1 MLTREPGD
9 LPSAVGPLRGRGVQ
23 RDRGLS
29 SRDDIDLGW
38 RAPVTSGD
46 QLCVCFA
53 RATPLLLKRGFMTDR
68 VGSGVIAVIALA
80 CAAQA
85 RAQAAPDN
93 AEDAESSLVIVTAN
107 RTAQRVDRVG
117 QSVTVIDE
125 AELRRRQT
133 QTVADVLRT
142 VPGVSIARNG
152 GIGTATS
159 IFIRGAESDQTV
171 ALIDGVKLNDPSS
184 PGGGFNFGNLLVG
197 NIERIEVLRGPS
209 SVLWGSQAIGGVV
222 NMITRAPTKALR
234 ATLRGEYGYRQSGQ
248 IVGNVSGRAGPLSA
262 SAGAGWFRTDGI
274 SAFSEARGGTERDGY
289 ENFGANAN
297 VNLVLV
303 DGVSIDARGWYSDGR
318 VNIDGFPPPSFAFA
332 DVNEESR
339 TREIVAYSGL
349 NAALFNG
356 RFRNR
361 LGFAFT
367 DTQRR
372 NTNRDGAPVETF
384 AGNGR
389 NERFEYQGIFDIGA
403 GWQATGGLER
413 ETSRFAS
420 SSFGGPVARG
430 RARLD
435 SVYGQLVASP
445 LHGLTLTGGVRHDEH
460 SRFGGAT
467 TFGASGVLTDHRR
480 GTTLRASY
488 AEGFKVPSL
497 FQLQSEFGNPLL
509 RPERSR
515 GWDAGVTQ
523 ALVGGSLRASATYFR
538 RESTDLITF
547 ISCPPPRNGICV
559 DRPSGTFDNVG
570 RARAE
575 GVEIGLSLQP
585 VAALGIQANY
595 TFTDATNRAAGS
607 VNFGR
612 QLVRRPQHSFTA
624 LVDYRWR
631 FGVETGATLTHVGSS
646 FDTPNNSR
654 KVEGYVIADLRIAYP
669 IVNRLELHGRIE
681 NLFDARYETIFRFGT
696 PGRAGYI
703 GVRWRG

>member
-1 MLTREPGD
+1 
-9 LPSAVGPLRGRGVQ
+9 
-23 RDRGLS
+23 
-29 SRDDIDLGW
+29 
-38 RAPVTSGD
+38 
-46 QLCVCFA
+46 
-53 RATPLLLKRGFMTDR
+53 MTDR

-339 TREIVAYSGL
+339 TR
-349 NAALFNG
+349 
-356 RFRNR
+356 
-361 LGFAFT
+361 
-367 DTQRR
+367 
-372 NTNRDGAPVETF
+372 
-384 AGNGR
+384 
-389 NERFEYQGIFDIGA
+389 
-403 GWQATGGLER
+403 
-413 ETSRFAS
+413 
-420 SSFGGPVARG
+420 
-430 RARLD
+430 
-435 SVYGQLVASP
+435 
-445 LHGLTLTGGVRHDEH
+445 
-460 SRFGGAT
+460 
-467 TFGASGVLTDHRR
+467 
-480 GTTLRASY
+480 
-488 AEGFKVPSL
+488 
-497 FQLQSEFGNPLL
+497 
-509 RPERSR
+509 
-515 GWDAGVTQ
+515 
-523 ALVGGSLRASATYFR
+523 
-538 RESTDLITF
+538 
-547 ISCPPPRNGICV
+547 
-559 DRPSGTFDNVG
+559 
-570 RARAE
+570 
-575 GVEIGLSLQP
+575 
-585 VAALGIQANY
+585 
-595 TFTDATNRAAGS
+595 
-607 VNFGR
+607 
-612 QLVRRPQHSFTA
+612 
-624 LVDYRWR
+624 
-631 FGVETGATLTHVGSS
+631 
-646 FDTPNNSR
+646 
-654 KVEGYVIADLRIAYP
+654 
-669 IVNRLELHGRIE
+669 
-681 NLFDARYETIFRFGT
+681 
-696 PGRAGYI
+696 
-703 GVRWRG
+703 